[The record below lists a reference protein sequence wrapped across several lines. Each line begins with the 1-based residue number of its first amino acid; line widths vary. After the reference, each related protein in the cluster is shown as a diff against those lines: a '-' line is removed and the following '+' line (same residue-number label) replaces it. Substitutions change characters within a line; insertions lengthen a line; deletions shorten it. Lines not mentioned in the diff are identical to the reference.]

1 MSRVERQLHDYF
13 DAGVERISVEDVIA
27 QAAVTETRLE
37 PLKTQRNLRP
47 AWAAVG
53 AFAATIAALG
63 GLAAVLSVTERFS
76 GEFGSDAADVVQ
88 TDGGTVGLWLIAGLV
103 AAVAAAAVTWMMRRP
118 KKHEEPKDEDQGKV
132 RVMETME
139 GTSVNTTTEPRAP
152 SRWPIVL
159 IVVLAIAVVG
169 LVAWMTLAMRP
180 NSPNAAPPEVVELM
194 EGYNAAF
201 NAHDM
206 DALEEFV
213 TSGYRI
219 HSPMI
224 DYDIDG
230 LRTEM
235 MPQFDAWDWKLTG
248 GEPYYAVAA
257 NGDVENAS
265 TLYVTSE
272 GSAISRS
279 GPDHGQQGIFTVVR
293 MDGGYL
299 VAEHYF
305 MGG

>member
-118 KKHEEPKDEDQGKV
+118 KKHEEPRDVDEGRV
-132 RVMETME
+132 RVMETIE
-139 GTSVNTTTEPRAP
+139 DTNVNTATEPSAP

-180 NSPNAAPPEVVELM
+180 NSPNAAPPEIVELM
-194 EGYNAAF
+194 EGYNAAW
-201 NAHDM
+201 NAHDA
-206 DALEEFV
+206 DALEGLV
-213 TSGYRI
+213 TANYRI
-219 HSPMI
+219 YGPEAGNFDH
-224 DYDIDG
+224 DIESVRSNVMPLLDG
-230 LRTEM
+230 
-235 MPQFDAWDWKLTG
+235 WDWQMSTPG
-248 GEPYYAVAA
+248 PVYALS
-257 NGDVENAS
+257 NGAG
-265 TLYVTSE
+265 TWYVSNE
-272 GSAISRS
+272 GATITRQGS
-279 GPDHGQQGIFTVVR
+279 DHNQNGMWTVVER
-293 MDGGYL
+293 DGEFL
-299 VAEHYF
+299 VSEHY
-305 MGG
+305 MAGG